1 MEKTYMDERMLL
13 DGLFAFLDQSVS
25 PFHGAA
31 AACRLLEKAGYTLCP
46 ESQPWKLEAGG
57 RYYTTR
63 NGTAVLAWRMPRGR
77 LTGWHVTASH
87 SDSPTWRLK
96 VADIAEGGYLKAE
109 TEGYGGV
116 IASTRLD
123 RPPSGAGRPLVRAA
137 GGGGSRLG
145 GPGPAPPGRPCG
157 GGPPRLPGPPAALA
171 RAV

>member
-77 LTGWHVTASH
+77 LACDGQPRRFAHLA
-87 SDSPTWRLK
+87 
-96 VADIAEGGYLKAE
+96 AQGG
-109 TEGYGGV
+109 
-116 IASTRLD
+116 RHC
-123 RPPSGAGRPLVRAA
+123 GR
-137 GGGGSRLG
+137 G
-145 GPGPAPPGRPCG
+145 
-157 GGPPRLPGPPAALA
+157 LPQG
-171 RAV
+171 